1 MSSFPFQGVRL
12 QSPNIPPVKD
22 YIELCDGVCLA
33 YLISYYCPNIVPW
46 TSVRLNYMP
55 TVEDSISNILLVSN
69 FSQKHLPY
77 SVFHMTP
84 QDVTYMRGWVCTTLF
99 FVSPFHLDFVT
110 DWHLFFLFSRSM
122 KQNLVVLL
130 ADLFNLFEIHPAKCV
145 AYPGMDQQLSSK
157 FFALFL

>member
-1 MSSFPFQGVRL
+1 MQGVRL
-12 QSPNIPPVKD
+12 QSPNIPPVRD
-22 YIELCDGVCLA
+22 YIDLCDGVSLA

-84 QDVTYMRGWVCTTLF
+84 QDVTYMRGWVPEHMIVLLYCR
-99 FVSPFHLDFVT
+99 
-110 DWHLFFLFSRSM
+110 DWTNSLIVKRPFFLQIDETKSSCSFSWFIQFIRNPSSQM
-122 KQNLVVLL
+122 C
-130 ADLFNLFEIHPAKCV
+130 CV
-145 AYPGMDQQLSSK
+145 SRHGSTNIK
-157 FFALFL
+157 